1 MGVTRLPPPLRK
13 IFVQSKK
20 RHKLY
25 YYRCGCFEVSE
36 PYHVS
41 QQRIVSAKS
50 IKVQQS
56 KDVITPKINS
66 SLLLSSLDSWLRGGA
81 RGRWNICPVNKDDS
95 LLNRYLISTLQFWI
109 WVLDFSHFET
119 SFGLLNIFLD
129 FYLWLTGRWD
139 ICWDDSHILSHV
151 FVKSILGSVT
161 FEREPVWL
169 IGYSKKK
176 MMTHNFVACLCQ
188 KQIGNS
194 HLNILGQWRWFV
206 RFFICECLFTSY
218 AQ

>member
-1 MGVTRLPPPLRK
+1 MLSHPKLIRQYYWVPWITDSVGAQGGGG
-13 IFVQSKK
+13 IFVQST
-20 RHKLY
+20 RMTH
-25 YYRCGCFEVSE
+25 C
-36 PYHVS
+36 
-41 QQRIVSAKS
+41 S
-50 IKVQQS
+50 I
-56 KDVITPKINS
+56 
-66 SLLLSSLDSWLRGGA
+66 W
-81 RGRWNICPVNKDDS
+81 
-95 LLNRYLISTLQFWI
+95 LNRYLISTLHFWI

-129 FYLWLTGRWD
+129 FYFWLTGRWD

-194 HLNILGQWRWFV
+194 HLNILGQWRWVV